1 MLQSSS
7 YKVDLKTESMNN
19 FRKNNILENFKKS
32 LEKIAYL
39 YNDFW
44 NNLLQH
50 NPEYSK
56 IMRLGRVIQ
65 REMKFITENEQWLE
79 FNNPNDFKSLENL
92 AKFWINVAYDKNR
105 GDYILEK

>member
-1 MLQSSS
+1 MLQSSN
-7 YKVDLKTESMNN
+7 YKMDLKTESMNN
-19 FRKNNILENFKKS
+19 YRKNNILENFKKS

-56 IMRLGRVIQ
+56 IMKLGRVIQ
-65 REMKFITENEQWLE
+65 REMKFIIENEKWLE

-92 AKFWINVAYDKNR
+92 AKFWINVVYDKKR
-105 GDYILEK
+105 GEQILEK